1 MRLRRRATAL
11 LLSATSLLGGCGER
25 SAPAPSAAASA
36 SEAAPAAPPPVEA
49 LLFPAGPSLLAEA
62 PLLDLVP
69 VETHAAV
76 LLAGQQ
82 AFASALPEKA
92 FAPETRDSLLA
103 IAAEDLD
110 SYFRSKADLAK
121 LAAALDL
128 DKPVALALL
137 DETTETR
144 AFYAT
149 VKDEAAL
156 AKLAKSLVG
165 SKEVATA
172 EGVKVWSKKGSS
184 IGVVLRG
191 GVAVF
196 VLGGRW
202 YRPESADAA
211 ARWGQSIAKLEASAS
226 IGKAPWLASAA
237 AQIAFG
243 RHAVV
248 VVRPGYLTADA
259 LAFDR
264 RRLEEETQNK
274 AEKDVAWW
282 KALIAEIEKARG
294 AFEARSP
301 ALVLGIEVTKDAVH
315 AKGYIPGPEGRAP
328 FDPPR
333 PLPPAFQE
341 LLSRSVRFYGNIG
354 KDAAAGVGADHRF
367 RIHRS
372 WCDVEPTK
380 VLASLS
386 GDLVVLEKAAAWGV
400 TDEAAVWAV
409 LKSEIEKRYE
419 NLLDG
424 KRWKI
429 DDAARTIQCGEGGLR
444 VASGWLLMSQESE
457 LLARFPNGGDAKP
470 ADVKPGVEELQ
481 KIEGVVARFRAPVI
495 EPNPL
500 RGLSGSSMKSLL
512 DDKCAFGPG
521 GALLGK
527 PTEEQ
532 TKAYEKLCKERRD
545 IVDELG
551 KARSKADETTERLLG
566 GVELLAKPAP
576 GGAFVYGTWAM
587 EAPSTEALASQLLEV
602 WLPAAPSGERAK
614 KLADIDT
621 KLEAIREEILRS
633 ALDALPPFEPGG
645 VPSFTP

>member
-1 MRLRRRATAL
+1 M
-11 LLSATSLLGGCGER
+11 LSASAMLCAC
-25 SAPAPSAAASA
+25 SDPPAPAPSAAASA

-49 LLFPAGPSLLAEA
+49 LLFPAGPSLLSQAE
-62 PLLDLVP
+62 LLDLVP
-69 VETHAAV
+69 VEAHATV

-92 FAPETRDSLLA
+92 FAPETRDALLA
-103 IAAEDLD
+103 LAAEELD
-110 SYFRSKADLAK
+110 GFFRSKADLAK
-121 LAAALDL
+121 VGAALDL
-128 DKPVALALL
+128 ESPAALALL

-144 AFYAT
+144 AFYAR

-156 AKLAKSLVG
+156 AKIAKSLVG
-165 SKEVATA
+165 TKERSGPAG
-172 EGVKVWSKKGSS
+172 EKVWSRKGSS
-184 IGVVLRG
+184 IGVVIRG
-191 GVAVF
+191 GVAVL

-202 YRPESADAA
+202 YRSESADAA
-211 ARWGQSIAKLEASAS
+211 ARWSETIAKLEASAS
-226 IGKAPWLASAA
+226 IGKAPWLTAA
-237 AQIAFG
+237 ASQIAFG

-264 RRLEEETQNK
+264 RMLEEKAQNK
-274 AEKDVAWW
+274 AEKEVAWW
-282 KALIAEIEKARG
+282 KALISEIEKARG
-294 AFEARSP
+294 AYEARSP

-315 AKGYIPGPEGRAP
+315 AKGYIPGHDGRAA

-409 LKSEIEKRYE
+409 LRSEIEKRYE
-419 NLLDG
+419 KLLDG

-429 DDAARTIQCGEGGLR
+429 DDDARTVQCGEGGLR
-444 VASGWLLMSQESE
+444 VASGWLLMSQDGG
-457 LLARFPNGGDAKP
+457 LLTRFPDGGDAKP
-470 ADVKPGVEELQ
+470 ADVKPGVEELL

-500 RGLSGSSMKSLL
+500 RGLGGSSMKSLL

-521 GALLGK
+521 GALFGK

-532 TKAYEKLCKERRD
+532 TKAYEKLCKERREL
-545 IVDELG
+545 VDELDKAHG
-551 KARSKADETTERLLG
+551 KAVETTERLAG
-566 GVELLAKPAP
+566 GVELLTKPAP
-576 GGAFVYGTWAM
+576 GGAVVYGTWAM
-587 EAPSTEALASQLLEV
+587 EAPNVTTLASQLLEV
-602 WLPAAPSGERAK
+602 WLAAAPSGERAK
-614 KLADIDT
+614 KLADIDG